1 MSIHALSAW
10 AESAPI
16 NDAVTV
22 SVFERVRRSVE
33 EILLGG
39 RGPARPRIDR
49 ASPEYRKAFE
59 AYLRYSETIHLGG
72 GAGLKDKAGGV
83 SEDRPTTRYIWRTRG
98 TARCAFPARPMM
110 AASSPGT
117 ILRPRAIRA
126 RTMAAAAGPS
136 HMFRRSRP
144 SPAPNS
150 SSTSPCRTSLTKAR
164 LGQQG
169 VAIRACLRAL
179 EGQCPVR
186 GLVVSRGGRW
196 WCPRPDSNQHAL
208 ADNRF

>member
-1 MSIHALSAW
+1 MCWAAAGPRGHASIARAQNTARHSR
-10 AESAPI
+10 PI
-16 NDAVTV
+16 FA
-22 SVFERVRRSVE
+22 R
-33 EILLGG
+33 
-39 RGPARPRIDR
+39 ARPSISAVARGSR
-49 ASPEYRKAFE
+49 ARRAASRKTA
-59 AYLRYSETIHLGG
+59 LRRATF
-72 GAGLKDKAGGV
+72 GARG
-83 SEDRPTTRYIWRTRG
+83 G
-98 TARCAFPARPMM
+98 TARCAFPARPMT
-110 AASSPGT
+110 AASSPGA

-126 RTMAAAAGPS
+126 RTIAAAAGPS

-150 SSTSPCRTSLTKAR
+150 SSTSPCRTSLMKAR